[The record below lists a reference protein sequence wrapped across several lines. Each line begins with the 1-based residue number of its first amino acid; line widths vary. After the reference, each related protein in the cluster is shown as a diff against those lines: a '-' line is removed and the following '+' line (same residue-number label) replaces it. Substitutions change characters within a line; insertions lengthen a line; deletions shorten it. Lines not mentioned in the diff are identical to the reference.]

1 MVYFVLFNLVI
12 CIFCLYL
19 LDWSSFYNNEKD
31 KLNFLLVF
39 TLMSNIPF
47 VNLFLLIYLILNNER
62 R

>member
-19 LDWSSFYNNEKD
+19 LDWSSFYNNEKN

-62 R
+62 G

>member
-62 R
+62 G

>member
-19 LDWSSFYNNEKD
+19 LDWSSFYNNEKN

-39 TLMSNIPF
+39 TLMSNIPL
-47 VNLFLLIYLILNNER
+47 VNLFLFTYLLLNKEMV
-62 R
+62 

>member
-47 VNLFLLIYLILNNER
+47 VNLFLLIYLILNTEKM
-62 R
+62 